1 MSQHLKKT
9 LLQTAGQ
16 HATLTYHRPL
26 GAFTGSV
33 VSALMLS
40 QLLFW
45 HTEDGE
51 WKPVRDR
58 DWKDLLGEAAVT
70 DYRLRECRKQL
81 EEQEIIETKLA
92 HHKGAPTHHYRLN
105 MDELIRQWEAFTE
118 RKADLPEE
126 ESSSGD
132 KEPREEAEEDR
143 QEEAGG
149 EAPSEDSPGE
159 PPASVDP
166 EEEPIGDLLALD
178 PQEVTPEVARA
189 VWNDFA
195 NGMREEGFD
204 IPRVRKMTEARKGY
218 VRSKREDYWPDM
230 RELLLRVRQSEHLR
244 GENEREWT
252 VSFNW
257 IWKYENNCA
266 KILEGNYNN
275 GFDPDA
281 PLLGPAEAESEPQ
294 TDSYD
299 SVGWD

>member
-45 HTEDGE
+45 HTEDRE

-58 DWKDLLGEAAVT
+58 DWKDLLGEDAVT

-105 MDELIRQWEAFTE
+105 MDELIRQWEAFTQRE
-118 RKADLPEE
+118 SDLPEE
-126 ESSSGD
+126 GGDTGSEEPQDQSPGESQDES
-132 KEPREEAEEDR
+132 
-143 QEEAGG
+143 QEAGG
-149 EAPSEDSPGE
+149 EESPGE
-159 PPASVDP
+159 PPGSFDP
-166 EEEPIGDLLALD
+166 EEEPTPDLLALD
-178 PQEVTPEVARA
+178 PEEVTPEVARV

-195 NGMREEGFD
+195 NWMREEGFD
-204 IPRVRKMTEARKGY
+204 IPRVRKMTDARKGY

-230 RELLLRVRQSEHLR
+230 REVLLRVRQSEHLR

-266 KILEGNYNN
+266 KILEGNYNSD
-275 GFDPDA
+275 FDHDK
-281 PLLGPAEAESEPQ
+281 PLFESTEAESEPQ